1 MNRTERMYRE
11 MMAAG
16 RSMGVRH
23 RLPWRVRRVLEVVGG
38 AAVVVALA
46 GIGAYTFLGFFD
58 LL

>member
-1 MNRTERMYRE
+1 MYRE

-23 RLPWRVRRVLEVVGG
+23 RLPWRARRVLGVVGYVVFT
-38 AAVVVALA
+38 AAFGFCLAYGVV
-46 GIGAYTFLGFFD
+46 YSLG

>member
-1 MNRTERMYRE
+1 MNRIERMYRE

-23 RLPWRVRRVLEVVGG
+23 RLPWRVRRVLEVA
-38 AAVVVALA
+38 AAVAAQAALGLLIGWAVA
-46 GIGAYTFLGFFD
+46 GGLG

>member
-1 MNRTERMYRE
+1 MNRSERMYRE

-23 RLPWRVRRVLEVVGG
+23 RLPWRVRRVLGVVGG
-38 AAVVVALA
+38 VAFVVAF
-46 GIGAYTFLGFFD
+46 GVGLGYGVVYSLG

>member
-1 MNRTERMYRE
+1 MKRSERMYRE

-23 RLPWRVRRVLEVVGG
+23 WLPWRVRRVLGVVGYVVFT
-38 AAVVVALA
+38 AVLSFFLA
-46 GIGAYTFLGFFD
+46 FGMVYSLG

>member
-1 MNRTERMYRE
+1 MKRSDRMYRE

-23 RLPWRVRRVLEVVGG
+23 RLPWRARRVLGVVGYVVFT
-38 AAVVVALA
+38 AVFGFCLAYGVV
-46 GIGAYTFLGFFD
+46 YSLG